1 MGNRP
6 PTRSNAAAGRTAP
19 RAAAGKS
26 ATSKPSPEL
35 PQLDLQGL
43 WDRSGDLLLGLAAL
57 FALIAVVQ
65 TVRIF
70 WLQGEPSRRARRR
83 VARAM
88 QGERDAERFVREQ
101 GYRILAVQ
109 PEYTWQLSVDG
120 RPAQVVLRPDLVLER
135 DGRRYVADVKT
146 GNSAPDP
153 LTSSTRRQLLE
164 YLIACKV
171 DGVLVVDVEARRIRS
186 LVFPT
191 RALPASPGAPSIPG
205 AWAPLVLGAGIGA
218 ALLWLAQRLS

>member
-1 MGNRP
+1 MQ
-6 PTRSNAAAGRTAP
+6 TA
-19 RAAAGKS
+19 
-26 ATSKPSPEL
+26 
-35 PQLDLQGL
+35 
-43 WDRSGDLLLGLAAL
+43 
-57 FALIAVVQ
+57 
-65 TVRIF
+65 RIF

-83 VARAM
+83 VARAI
-88 QGERDAERFVREQ
+88 QGERAAERFVQEQ
-101 GYRILAVQ
+101 GFRILAIQ

-120 RPAQVVLRPDLVLER
+120 QPARVVLRPDLVLER

-191 RALPASPGAPSIPG
+191 RSLSSSERPSPALVFWPTF
-205 AWAPLVLGAGIGA
+205 LLGASAGA
-218 ALLWLAQRLS
+218 ALLWAIQRFAP